1 MYTQCRLL
9 WGEVIHV
16 SFLTK
21 HATAP
26 CIQKHAT
33 QKYVPGK
40 MFTLEM
46 IINLKT
52 CRIEQMRPTHK
63 YQI

>member
-16 SFLTK
+16 SFFNETRDSSVHPETRHTK
-21 HATAP
+21 IRA
-26 CIQKHAT
+26 
-33 QKYVPGK
+33 GK